1 MKLPAQFPLQNLSRR
16 AALTLF
22 IATLSALVVA
32 AVWFIHARSAL
43 GSSFTE
49 LGERE
54 RALAEATGRRQEAEL
69 RLKYA
74 QSARSLVDAATER
87 GLQPIE
93 WGERLINVRQGQF
106 GREETAAMV
115 AATARSR
122 GTLFGAE
129 SFEISV
135 TRPDESLFV
144 APPAPVAGAAATP
157 LSLSLSGSL
166 LFRTGSPADAAAAD
180 VVAPTASTP

>member
-1 MKLPAQFPLQNLSRR
+1 MTLPAWLPLQNLSRR
-16 AALTLF
+16 TALTLF
-22 IATLSALVVA
+22 IATLSALVVS

-43 GSSFTE
+43 GSSFME

-74 QSARSLVDAATER
+74 QSARSLIAAAGQR
-87 GLQPIE
+87 GLRPAD

-106 GREETAAMV
+106 GRAETATMV

-129 SFEISV
+129 TFELSV

-144 APPAPVAGAAATP
+144 APPAPVAGAAPTP

-166 LFRTGSPADAAAAD
+166 LFRTGSPAESAAAD